1 MGHKVHMMTVKA
13 RANAAADTAAAF
25 EAVGVPIT
33 HTELQVEEPSLR
45 MNGVNYIRALQAAR
59 GADVLVIEDD
69 LMPSKVL
76 APWLDWIAAQQF
88 EVPVF
93 LYLSQSRWFGDAA
106 ARKAFDE
113 GAPVKPGVV
122 PVANLHTW
130 WGSQAVWWPARFAKA
145 FLLQDRVRWMA
156 YELSSMDM
164 ELRAYCLDLNIAPL
178 VTVPNLVQHLDYP
191 RITGGGS
198 THKTQLF
205 TDDVLPPTA
214 EKPSA
219 KLADEVLD
227 PPKLRAKTKEK

>member
-13 RANAAADTAAAF
+13 RASAAADTAAAF
-25 EAVGVPIT
+25 KAVGVPIT

-88 EVPVF
+88 TVPVF
-93 LYLSQSRWFGDAA
+93 LYVCRSHWIGNDA
-106 ARKAFDE
+106 ARKAFDDS
-113 GAPVKPGVV
+113 APVKPGVV
-122 PVANLHTW
+122 PVANLNTW
-130 WGSQAVWWPARFAKA
+130 WGSQAVWWPAA
-145 FLLQDRVRWMA
+145 FTAPFLIQDRVRWLA
-156 YELSSMDM
+156 YELSAMDV
-164 ELRAYCLDLNIAPL
+164 ELRNYCLQQGVTPL